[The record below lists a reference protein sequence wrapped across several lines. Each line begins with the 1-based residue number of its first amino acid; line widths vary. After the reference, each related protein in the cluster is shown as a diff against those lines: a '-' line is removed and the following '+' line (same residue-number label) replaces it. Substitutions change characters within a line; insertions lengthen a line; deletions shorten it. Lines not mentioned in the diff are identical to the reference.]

1 MDELCNF
8 LVRKK
13 QIEYEETNLNVE
25 TDQEIQKL
33 NQIVDNFSNYCIFW
47 KFITDWN
54 LVRFFFYDTFL
65 LNQK

>member
-25 TDQEIQKL
+25 TDQEI
-33 NQIVDNFSNYCIFW
+33 
-47 KFITDWN
+47 
-54 LVRFFFYDTFL
+54 
-65 LNQK
+65 